1 MISNKSEL
9 IDEYG
14 NYFFI
19 SLINAVNSIVDG
31 EKFIPY
37 SFRKKARSDAG
48 DSEGDYLGEISDEIK
63 SEYGVLFKLGGD
75 NFLTSRIDSRIP
87 MCLSK
92 TERIYLKSIL
102 HSKYSKL
109 FLSDDE
115 IAQLDSSLYYVPYI
129 PIDEYVVSS
138 PSNPSSF
145 FAKQADKLR
154 LLLLAIKESR
164 EISYSNKTRNT
175 HYKNKR
181 GYPIK
186 IEYSVLYD
194 VLQLSLWSSDDNRP
208 VKLNVRSMYN
218 ISLTENVWKEKKSPA
233 EMLGTKRCKEPII
246 VVISDDINTLER
258 ANILFS
264 MYDTKTVKNNGK
276 YQLEIGYY
284 EYEKFEIINN
294 LISLGPYV
302 KVISPPEIVDSIRE
316 HIIKLSEEQLKQDEP
331 LQIMQRFD

>member
-31 EKFIPY
+31 EKLKLSNFQNKIIN
-37 SFRKKARSDAG
+37 AAG
-48 DSEGDYLGEISDEIK
+48 DSECDYLGKVSDDIK
-63 SEYGVLFKLGGD
+63 SEYGVLFAPDGD
-75 NFLTSRIDSRIP
+75 NYLTSRINSHIP

-102 HSKYSKL
+102 QSKYSKL

-115 IAQLDSSLYYVPYI
+115 IAQLDSSLNCVPYM

-138 PSNPSSF
+138 PSHPSSF
-145 FAKQADKLR
+145 FAKLADKLR
-154 LLLLAIKESR
+154 LLLSAIKESR
-164 EISYSNKTRNT
+164 EISYSNKTRST

-181 GYPIK
+181 GYPVK
-186 IEYSVLYD
+186 IEYSALYD
-194 VLQLSLWSSDDNRP
+194 VLQLSLWSSDENRP
-208 VKLNVRSMYN
+208 VKLNIRSMYN
-218 ISLTENVWKEKKSPA
+218 ISLTENIWEEKKSPA
-233 EMLGTKRCKEPII
+233 EILETKRCKEPII
-246 VVISDDINTLER
+246 AEISDDINTLER

-264 MYDTKTVKNNGK
+264 MYDTKTAKSNGK

-284 EYEKFEIINN
+284 EYEKFEVINS

-302 KVISPPEIVDSIRE
+302 KVVSPPEIVDSIRE
-316 HIIKLSEEQLKQDEP
+316 QIIKLFDNQL
-331 LQIMQRFD
+331 